1 MSPFKTC
8 IVTPST
14 RIKLIKKVSAA
25 INVEVGTEQGHPM
38 SPELFKIFINDL
50 SGELDK
56 EPLRT
61 TVPNL
66 DGLRVS
72 HLLWADDLILL
83 PNDVES
89 LQRLLNIL
97 GKYII
102 TWGFQEDMD

>member
-1 MSPFKTC
+1 
-8 IVTPST
+8 
-14 RIKLIKKVSAA
+14 
-25 INVEVGTEQGHPM
+25 M

-50 SGELDK
+50 SAELDK

-83 PNDVES
+83 ANDVES

-97 GKYII
+97 GEYII
-102 TWGFQEDMD
+102 TWELEANMDIG